1 MALPD
6 KAQVHAALRA
16 EMNLR
21 RDAAVQ
27 SARDAAEGATHEEN
41 RQEGAKDMRAT
52 ESSYVARGQ
61 AMRAEALA
69 EELARLGA
77 LAPPALGPGDPIAV
91 GALVRLSVE
100 DAADRVLYLAPVG
113 GGIRLV
119 VDGVSVTAVTPSAPV
134 GRALLGKR
142 SGDDFELSLR
152 GAIREHVVE
161 EVA

>member
-16 EMNLR
+16 EMQR
-21 RDAAVQ
+21 RQDAAVQ

-52 ESSYVARGQ
+52 ESSYIARGQ

-69 EELARLGA
+69 EDLAKLGGFTPRA
-77 LAPPALGPGDPIAV
+77 FGPDDPLAS
-91 GALVRLSVE
+91 GALVRLGVE
-100 DAADRVLYLAPVG
+100 DAADRVLYLVPVG
-113 GGIRLV
+113 GGITLTV
-119 VDGVSVTAVTPSAPV
+119 GGVKITVVTPAAPV

-142 SGDDFELSLR
+142 EGDEFELPLR
-152 GAIREHVVE
+152 GAVREHVVE
-161 EVA
+161 EVV